1 MPKKA
6 PPKGKG
12 FYWVQ
17 SKLVRESGP
26 WYATYVKSPEDVARI
41 LKEHLDIENADREH
55 FVAAYLNRKGS
66 LSALEVVSMGGLHSS
81 IVHPREVFKT
91 ALLCSAASI
100 ILAHNHPSGDSN
112 PSREDI
118 EITNRLIE
126 VGKLLG
132 IEVIDHVII
141 GVNQFTSLKAK
152 GLM

>member
-1 MPKKA
+1 MPTKA

-26 WYATYVKSPEDVARI
+26 WYATYIKSPEDVVQV
-41 LKEHLDIENADREH
+41 LKEHLDIENSDREL
-55 FVAAYLNRKGS
+55 FVAAYLNRKGN
-66 LSALEVVSMGGLHSS
+66 LSALEIVSMGGLHSS

-132 IEVIDHVII
+132 IEVIDHIVV

-152 GLM
+152 GLI